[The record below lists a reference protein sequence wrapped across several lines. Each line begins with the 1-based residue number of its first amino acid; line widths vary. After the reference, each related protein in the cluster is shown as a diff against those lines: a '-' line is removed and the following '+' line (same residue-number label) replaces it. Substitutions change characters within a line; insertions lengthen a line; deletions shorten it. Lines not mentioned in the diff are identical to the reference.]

1 MTNPDIPTSKSKLSP
16 RQRIAAAALIAAPSV
31 AQAASAANVTER
43 TLYRWLELPE
53 FRALVSQLESR
64 IINST
69 VHSLV
74 NIQQEAID
82 IVSDLS
88 RHSDNDSVKLR
99 AAKVLLDTLLKLRVQ
114 QTFEERLADLEQ
126 LAYQE

>member
-31 AQAASAANVTER
+31 AQAASASNVTER

>member
-1 MTNPDIPTSKSKLSP
+1 MTNPDIPTSKSTLSP